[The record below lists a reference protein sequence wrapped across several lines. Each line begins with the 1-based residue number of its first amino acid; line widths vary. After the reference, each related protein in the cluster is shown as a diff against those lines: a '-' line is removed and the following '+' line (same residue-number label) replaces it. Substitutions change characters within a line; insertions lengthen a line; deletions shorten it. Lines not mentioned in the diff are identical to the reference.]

1 MRLRTLPRWAIV
13 LLVAVPAFGI
23 GIAVSAAASSTPSIT
38 FHACLKNGSLMN
50 VRTHI
55 HMCAKGEA
63 AVSWNSAGPQG
74 PRGPQGPGAITASGP
89 FLTNCLPI
97 QPSGCAYGK
106 WGQVTI
112 HLSAGTYMLNVS
124 DNGSSWGIDWVSS
137 FAASN
142 SSVLSGSG
150 MNGSVRDYQNPV
162 LLSVG
167 NGGDSVTA
175 TIAGQGGS
183 TYFVTAVP
191 TAKM

>member
-1 MRLRTLPRWAIV
+1 
-13 LLVAVPAFGI
+13 
-23 GIAVSAAASSTPSIT
+23 
-38 FHACLKNGSLMN
+38 
-50 VRTHI
+50 
-55 HMCAKGEA
+55 
-63 AVSWNSAGPQG
+63 
-74 PRGPQGPGAITASGP
+74 
-89 FLTNCLPI
+89 
-97 QPSGCAYGK
+97 
-106 WGQVTI
+106 
-112 HLSAGTYMLNVS
+112 MLNVS